1 LTGSLEIKLQ
11 THVLNHSVTF
21 KQSKY
26 VSIELQFCT
35 ARDIATKAVWCK
47 QNGSKRQTNAAN

>member
-1 LTGSLEIKLQ
+1 MKLQ

-26 VSIELQFCT
+26 VPIELQFCT
-35 ARDIATKAVWCK
+35 ARDMATKAVLWK
-47 QNGSKRQTNAAN
+47 QRGSKRQTNAAN